1 MFKSEENLVQ
11 NNRSIDF
18 YPRSPSDV
26 SNGFESLNIRSS
38 EKSVEKD
45 QKSQYNQSDSKH
57 SSRRIFKQRI
67 RSNLRSDEPIIALKS
82 IKSMKSNP
90 HIKKLSLFSKRSSLI
105 ANTYKQSKKLQNNV
119 KNLDSS
125 LGNSEVLNLVSNR
138 SRNINTKRSFTM
150 YSPVHGRNVSERP
163 EDF

>member
-1 MFKSEENLVQ
+1 
-11 NNRSIDF
+11 
-18 YPRSPSDV
+18 
-26 SNGFESLNIRSS
+26 
-38 EKSVEKD
+38 
-45 QKSQYNQSDSKH
+45 
-57 SSRRIFKQRI
+57 
-67 RSNLRSDEPIIALKS
+67 
-82 IKSMKSNP
+82 MKSNP

-105 ANTYKQSKKLQNNV
+105 ANTHKQSKKLQNNV